1 MSTQKTLLG
10 CKGMYNVGSISQ
22 RARLIFS
29 TKQIVIAKQ
38 SDVISQY
45 NMVIMTTQLK
55 MNL

>member
-1 MSTQKTLLG
+1 MSTQKTLFG
-10 CKGMYNVGSISQ
+10 CKGMYYVGSISQ